1 MKLKSLHI
9 KAISRL
15 LEEYE
20 GADISISEGTE
31 KVIRID
37 ATGDSQMDGEFI
49 QGSLFIIDGK
59 VYQRVKADWETKK
72 Q

>member
-9 KAISRL
+9 KAIYHL
-15 LEEYE
+15 LEKHK
-20 GADISISEGTE
+20 GAGITISEGAE

-37 ATGDSQMDGEFI
+37 ATGDSQMDGEYI
-49 QGSLFIIDGK
+49 EGSLFIIDGK
-59 VYQRVKADWETKK
+59 IYKKVEEDWETKK